1 MKRFVA
7 VLALCSLVF
16 PVSAQQQQQQK
27 FGEQLDVTV
36 VEVAVNVVARDGSS
50 VRGLTKDNFEIF
62 DDGQKRPVEYFD
74 VVDTAPRKALN
85 FAAPRISNPVA
96 RRSFMLV
103 FDLTNSVPGTI
114 VRARDA
120 ARQFIAKDVRDGDLV
135 AVASF
140 SVERGFRLVTAFT
153 SDRDL
158 LINAVDSLGN
168 AKYFRTADPLLLAQG
183 PTSDSSSDISRAAAA
198 GTGPTGHAAEAE
210 DIAKDIDRM
219 NKVAEDAFRRARVET
234 QIESFGAV
242 ARLLDNVR
250 GRKQVILLSEGFD
263 AQLLSGR
270 EQLNSVESYDD
281 ASASTA
287 GESWKV
293 NNDRRFGNSAAAAK
307 LEEMGNIFKRSD
319 VVLHCIDIKGLRSNV
334 DAREGLKA
342 SSNEGLYLLANTTGG
357 QVYKNDNDLAVSFD
371 RLVREQEVTYVL
383 AFRAPRTKTPGAFHN
398 LKVKVRDA
406 NVARV
411 LHRAGY
417 YETGGKRTAIDQTLS
432 AIDITM
438 SDIPLR
444 DAAMSVLVA
453 PFPAEGANAQV
464 PVILEIPGN
473 TLLEDVKGD
482 ALDAEI
488 FVYAFDKGGSVED
501 FLYQRVTLDLN
512 KTGDALKK
520 SGVKYYGT
528 LSLPSGDYAIR
539 TLVRVHGSNHDGFQR
554 VELHV
559 PDFGLPTVLR
569 PFVFEEPGKWIMVKG
584 NSHAGNAEYPF
595 HVAESFIPAADPVV
609 VDTKKE
615 ARIALFTYNIGEEM
629 QLSATVNDS
638 TGNTREAKLSLVGRT
653 PVDDNGEMKLLFDFM
668 PQGLA
673 PGPYILAF
681 DVREAG
687 KKKSQSVSVPI
698 TIE

>member
-7 VLALCSLVF
+7 VLALFSLVF
-16 PVSAQQQQQQK
+16 PLSAQQPPQK
-27 FGEQLDVTV
+27 FGEQVDVTV
-36 VEVAVNVVARDGSS
+36 VEIAVTVVGRDGNS

-62 DDGQKRPVEYFD
+62 DDGQKRAVEYFD
-74 VVDTAPRKALN
+74 VVDTAPAQRKAN
-85 FAAPRISNPVA
+85 FSSPRIANPVA
-96 RRSFMLV
+96 RRSFLLV

-135 AVASF
+135 AVSSF
-140 SVERGFRLVTAFT
+140 SVERGFRLITAFT

-158 LINAVDSLGN
+158 LINAVDSLSN

-183 PTSDSSSDISRAAAA
+183 PTSDSDVSRAAAA
-198 GTGPTGHAAEAE
+198 GTGPSNHGAEAE

-219 NKVAEDAFRRARVET
+219 NRVAEDSFRRTRVEA
-234 QIESFGAV
+234 QIDSFAAV

-250 GRKQVILLSEGFD
+250 GRKQLILLSEGFD

-281 ASASTA
+281 ANASTT

-307 LEEMGNIFKRSD
+307 LAEMGNIFKRSD
-319 VVLHCIDIKGLRSNV
+319 IVLHCIDIKGLRSSV
-334 DAREGLKA
+334 DAREGFKA
-342 SSNEGLYLLANTTGG
+342 SSNEGLYLLANATGG
-357 QVYKNDNDLAVSFD
+357 EVFKNDNDLATSFD
-371 RLVREQEVTYVL
+371 RLVKEQEVTYVL
-383 AFRAPRTKTPGAFHN
+383 AFRAPRTKTPGAFHT

-406 NVARV
+406 NAARV

-417 YETGGKRTAIDQTLS
+417 YEAGGRRTAMDQTLS
-432 AIDITM
+432 AIDIMM

-444 DAAMSVLVA
+444 DVAMNVLVA

-464 PVILEIPGN
+464 PVILEIPGSS
-473 TLLEDVKGD
+473 LLEDVKSD
-482 ALDAEI
+482 SLDAEI

-501 FLYQRVTLDLN
+501 FLYQHVTLDLN

-539 TLVRVHGSNHDGFQR
+539 TLLRVHGSNHDGFQR
-554 VELHV
+554 VDLHV

-595 HVAESFIPAADPVV
+595 HVAESFIPATDPVV
-609 VDTKKE
+609 VDSKKE
-615 ARIALFTYNIGEEM
+615 ARIALFTYNIGEQM
-629 QLSATVNDS
+629 QLSATVADS
-638 TGNTREAKLSLVGRT
+638 AGNSRDAKLSLVGRT
-653 PVDDNGEMKLLFDFM
+653 PIDDNGATKLLFDFV

-681 DVREAG
+681 DVRDAG